1 MKHFIFKNR
10 IVINYV
16 SALLLILM
24 VPFIVSVCLLQYAVR
39 FSVSQN
45 EESSFLQLKQT
56 QELVDR
62 NLLFL
67 RRTAMR
73 IAQNRSLLELESYDS
88 SSSEDIYRTTVLA
101 AELAKEVGTH
111 DFCEGFYVY
120 ARSADLIFFKGYRY
134 SPQDFFRTYVKQGQY
149 ETWKRKLGEDCF
161 DYYYTAV
168 GEFSGLTEN
177 GIVEYRQSYPL
188 GGNGKGTISFI
199 LDKGIFVQQNLEK
212 QYRTNAVKL
221 FIFNKNNE
229 LIYQTSEEHENVLQK
244 YLSLADGYSHEG
256 GALVC
261 RTTSDTGN
269 LRYILVDNGSHASQT
284 ANKIF
289 LFSSIY
295 AAAVLLGGGIYIYS
309 ASRKMA
315 RRSETIY
322 EFLDEKNRSGKVF
335 DWNSL
340 LDGLKAMSRKNS
352 RMDLLVSVKNDMD
365 RNRLFINLLH
375 DRSEYVE
382 RSKTAL
388 QEMGVDLNAADFMV
402 VLGTFNIAPDEKPEL
417 VKYAIQNILG
427 DLVDTANWYFI
438 DYNWNRVMFLFTG
451 NFGANFKEEATN
463 ICDVLAEFIRSILD
477 IETEFDVGDICHSVE
492 GIRVSVHKLLN
503 RYDYKSL
510 LRLSQ
515 NDRGETEGLRY
526 GYLQEQENEL
536 MSMVMSGAADAA
548 EEFVGRLIT
557 AHKRASSVLLR
568 ILVFNL
574 LGTLF
579 KCADR
584 MNISGILENAE
595 LDTVFYSQDMDE
607 IEKTVKHMFRQVCE
621 NAVGTEENRHLKA
634 LGLKL
639 MNYVD
644 ANYQETDLSLKTLS
658 SVYGITVSYVSKI
671 FKEQIGCNFSDYL
684 TTKRMERAKQL
695 LEESE
700 LSISEIAQRTGYV
713 DSSTFIK
720 NFKRTTKMTPGA
732 YRDTH
737 KRN

>member
-1 MKHFIFKNR
+1 M
-10 IVINYV
+10 
-16 SALLLILM
+16 
-24 VPFIVSVCLLQYAVR
+24 
-39 FSVSQN
+39 
-45 EESSFLQLKQT
+45 
-56 QELVDR
+56 
-62 NLLFL
+62 
-67 RRTAMR
+67 
-73 IAQNRSLLELESYDS
+73 
-88 SSSEDIYRTTVLA
+88 
-101 AELAKEVGTH
+101 
-111 DFCEGFYVY
+111 
-120 ARSADLIFFKGYRY
+120 
-134 SPQDFFRTYVKQGQY
+134 
-149 ETWKRKLGEDCF
+149 
-161 DYYYTAV
+161 
-168 GEFSGLTEN
+168 
-177 GIVEYRQSYPL
+177 
-188 GGNGKGTISFI
+188 
-199 LDKGIFVQQNLEK
+199 
-212 QYRTNAVKL
+212 
-221 FIFNKNNE
+221 
-229 LIYQTSEEHENVLQK
+229 
-244 YLSLADGYSHEG
+244 
-256 GALVC
+256 
-261 RTTSDTGN
+261 
-269 LRYILVDNGSHASQT
+269 
-284 ANKIF
+284 
-289 LFSSIY
+289 
-295 AAAVLLGGGIYIYS
+295 
-309 ASRKMA
+309 
-315 RRSETIY
+315 
-322 EFLDEKNRSGKVF
+322 
-335 DWNSL
+335 
-340 LDGLKAMSRKNS
+340 
-352 RMDLLVSVKNDMD
+352 
-365 RNRLFINLLH
+365 
-375 DRSEYVE
+375 
-382 RSKTAL
+382 
-388 QEMGVDLNAADFMV
+388 
-402 VLGTFNIAPDEKPEL
+402 
-417 VKYAIQNILG
+417 
-427 DLVDTANWYFI
+427 
-438 DYNWNRVMFLFTG
+438 
-451 NFGANFKEEATN
+451 
-463 ICDVLAEFIRSILD
+463 D